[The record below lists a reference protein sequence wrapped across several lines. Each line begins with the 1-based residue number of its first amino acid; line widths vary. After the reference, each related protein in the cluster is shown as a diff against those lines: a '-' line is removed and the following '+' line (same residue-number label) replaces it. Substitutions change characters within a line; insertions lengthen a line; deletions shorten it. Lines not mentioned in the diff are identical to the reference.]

1 MRAVNRAT
9 WTSGEPVSAGPRA
22 CSLTMAD
29 LSCVDKDIISN
40 SFVFQVN
47 QKMEIGLPTA
57 IVHAAKLEGGRRSV
71 PFAKA

>member
-29 LSCVDKDIISN
+29 LSCADKDIISN

-47 QKMEIGLPTA
+47 QKEIGLPTA
-57 IVHAAKLEGGRRSV
+57 IFRAVDHEGGRRSV
-71 PFAKA
+71 PFGKA